1 MKLDPKLFEAAYW
14 YGMALQA
21 EGRFEDAVKMFDRA
35 STLRPED
42 YQSAHFLGQAY
53 RSLGK
58 HEDETAHLRRGLSL
72 MEGSLE
78 LNPDDA
84 RAANLAA
91 GVFASLG
98 EAEPA
103 LKYAERS
110 LAIDP
115 EDPMLLYN
123 VACTYASLW
132 TESIRRYHVSSA
144 RLKKDLVTGN
154 GSTTIRISNHSATI
168 RDTRT

>member
-1 MKLDPKLFEAAYW
+1 MGL
-14 YGMALQA
+14 MA
-21 EGRFEDAVKMFDRA
+21 EGRFDDAIKMFDRA
-35 STLRPED
+35 SNLRPED
-42 YQSAHFLGQAY
+42 YQSAHFMGQAY
-53 RSLGK
+53 KSLGK
-58 HEDETAHLRRGLSL
+58 HEEKELQMRRGLQL

-103 LKYAERS
+103 VKYAERS

-123 VACTYASLW
+123 VACMYSSLGRIDQAIACLERAVDKGFGHKEW
-132 TESIRRYHVSSA
+132 IDNDPDLDPIRNNPKYQSIVDA
-144 RLKKDLVTGN
+144 
-154 GSTTIRISNHSATI
+154 I
-168 RDTRT
+168 

>member
-1 MKLDPKLFEAAYW
+1 
-14 YGMALQA
+14 
-21 EGRFEDAVKMFDRA
+21 MFDRA

-53 RSLGK
+53 RSLGQK
-58 HEDETAHLRRGLSL
+58 EDEVAHLRRGLSL

-123 VACTYASLW
+123 VACTYASLGRIDQAISCLERAVEKGFGHREW
-132 TESIRRYHVSSA
+132 IDNDPDLAPLRDNPRY
-144 RLKKDLVTGN
+144 KDIVDA
-154 GSTTIRISNHSATI
+154 I
-168 RDTRT
+168 